1 MSYTN
6 FKNKLDPDNY
16 PQNIHRDLRNLDTRM
31 ARAETSLDFMQQT
44 QNRIEKKVDDGF
56 SKLSEELSSTRTL
69 INEIKGEITRFNVKL
84 SFVIA
89 VGVSVINFLQDKFL
103 K

>member
-6 FKNKLDPDNY
+6 FKNKLDPDSY
-16 PQNIHRDLRNLDTRM
+16 PQAVHKDLRNLDTRM
-31 ARAETSLDFMQQT
+31 ARAETTLEFMQQG
-44 QNRIEKKVDDGF
+44 QNRLEKKVDEGF
-56 SKLSEELSSTRTL
+56 SKLSDELSSTRSL

-84 SFVIA
+84 SFVIT
-89 VGVSVINFLQDKFL
+89 VGVSVINFLYDKFF

>member
-6 FKNKLDPDNY
+6 FKNKLDPDKY
-16 PQNIHRDLRNLDTRM
+16 PQAIHNDLRNLDTRM

-56 SKLSEELSSTRTL
+56 LKLNEEVSSAKNL
-69 INEIKGEITRFNVKL
+69 INEIKGDITRFNVKL

-89 VGVSVINFLQDKFL
+89 IGVSVINFLYDKFF